1 VILES
6 HSENAHCFKSL
17 NLGLDVP
24 QKALMII
31 ALSGTAFKGEAM
43 MQRSGNQVHQ
53 NDTRVCTA
61 CGNVLPGT
69 REHFRPRSQVAGGG
83 LESTC
88 RTCARERARAYEH
101 AKRIRGIHKNPSPT
115 KTRIRARI
123 NEIKLE
129 RGCADCGYRA
139 HPAALDF
146 DHLPGSEKRHPVAWL
161 ISRNRLEDALA
172 EIEKCEVVCANCH
185 RVRTATRQQYT
196 GRKPKDV
203 QNELLERALLRRG
216 VEWSSVVEVS

>member
-1 VILES
+1 MFQS
-6 HSENAHCFKSL
+6 P
-17 NLGLDVP
+17 D
-24 QKALMII
+24 
-31 ALSGTAFKGEAM
+31 
-43 MQRSGNQVHQ
+43 NQVHR
-53 NDTRVCTA
+53 DDGKVCTA
-61 CGNVLPGT
+61 CRNVFSET
-69 REHFRPRSQVAGGG
+69 REHFRPRSRAAGGG
-83 LESTC
+83 LEPIC
-88 RTCARERARAYEH
+88 RTCSRERARAYEH
-101 AKRIRGIHKNPSPT
+101 AKRISGIQRNPSPT

-129 RGCADCGYRA
+129 RGCTDCGYRA

-203 QNELLERALLRRG
+203 QTELLERALSNRDRRTS
-216 VEWSSVVEVS
+216 EQSSVGEVS